1 MKIIIAGAGQ
11 VGVSLAKY
19 LREENHDI
27 VLIDESA
34 ERLGNLS
41 EQLDIQTIQGSA
53 SYPSVLD
60 KAGAEHADVFL
71 AVTGNDEVN
80 IVSCGVAKFV
90 FNIQKRIA
98 RISSG
103 EYLLSKY
110 KPFLQ
115 SQSIEV
121 ILSPEVETAN
131 RIMQTLPIPGAVE
144 MVPVSDGLVQFVGL
158 KIRRSSPIAGKTLEE
173 FLPSFGEIPIKIVA
187 VTRRY
192 NVMDLDEVRIRS
204 NDDLYFVIDKRYIT
218 QVLDI
223 LGYESLSPRYIII
236 FGGGKVGWQLA
247 KLLEDDVITHDVTVV
262 EKDEARARFLAE
274 KLQNTL
280 VISGDGLDESL
291 IEELNLKNYSIA
303 ITTTQSDESNILLSL
318 LSKRNGIPRTMALIH
333 NDLYDTLLNGLGV
346 DSTLDPNAVMV
357 SSILQHIRKGRVKSD
372 YFVQSGIGE
381 MLEIE
386 AVATSKITKSP
397 LGRIKLPLGVEI
409 GGVIRGGLFM
419 LPNKDLIVKE
429 KDKVLI
435 FVERGKVGEVE
446 KLFSVGFSFF

>member
-53 SYPSVLD
+53 SYPGVLE

-144 MVPVSDGLVQFVGL
+144 MVPMSDGLVQFVGL
-158 KIRRSSPIAGKTLEE
+158 KIRRSSPIAGKTLDE
-173 FLPSFGEIPIKIVA
+173 FISGFGEIPIKIVA

-192 NVMDLDEVRIRS
+192 NVMDLNTVRVRS
-204 NDDLYFVIDKRYIT
+204 NDDLYFVVDKRFII

-247 KLLEDDVITHDVTVV
+247 KLLEDDVITHDVTIV
-262 EKDEARARFLAE
+262 EKDESRARFLAE

-291 IEELNLKNYSIA
+291 IEELNLKNYSVA

-318 LSKRNGIPRTMALIH
+318 LSKRNGIVRTMALIH

-372 YFVQSGIGE
+372 YFVQSGVGE
-381 MLEIE
+381 MLELE

-397 LGRIKLPLGVEI
+397 LGRLKLPSGVEI
-409 GGVIRGGLFM
+409 GGVIRGGLFL

-429 KDKVLI
+429 KDKVLV
-435 FVERGKVGEVE
+435 FVERGKVAEVE

>member
-53 SYPSVLD
+53 SYPGVLD

-131 RIMQTLPIPGAVE
+131 RIMQTLPIAGAIE
-144 MVPVSDGLVQFVGL
+144 MIPMSDGLVQFVGL
-158 KIRRSSPIAGKTLEE
+158 KIKRSSPIAGKTLEE

-192 NVMDLDEVRIRS
+192 NVMDLSDVRIRS
-204 NDDLYFVIDKRYIT
+204 NDDLYFVVDKRHII

-247 KLLEDDVITHDVTVV
+247 KLLEDDVITHDVTIV

-291 IEELNLKNYSIA
+291 IDELNLKNYSIA

-333 NDLYDTLLNGLGV
+333 NDLYDTLLSGLGV

-386 AVATSKITKSP
+386 AVATSKITKAP
-397 LGRIKLPLGVEI
+397 LGRIKLPVGVEI
-409 GGVIRGGLFM
+409 GGLIRGGLFM
-419 LPNKDLIVKE
+419 LPDKDLIVKE